1 MWMKNYPAAQNY
13 FSQNIVDEQERHDDH
28 NSTENYKT
36 QSIIQS
42 NEIGENNSKTQ
53 GELFSAQENNDKN
66 TITPKK
72 SVRNKKPRE
81 KRKLLKRRLKTHQ
94 SL

>member
-53 GELFSAQENNDKN
+53 GNFSLLKKI
-66 TITPKK
+66 TIKTRLLPKK
-72 SVRNKKPRE
+72 ALEIKNQEKKE
-81 KRKLLKRRLKTHQ
+81 
-94 SL
+94 SC